1 MVAFHCG
8 EYSRVEAAIGRMKDM
23 VRALTIFFLF
33 FCVILGCA
41 IEKPQEVGEVEA
53 NRPVSVQSIVMKK
66 AYLVLNALGEQ
77 EMDEVS
83 RYVHPKQGVLFS
95 PSGTVDRNRAQV
107 LMPSQV
113 KELFRV
119 PNQKQLEWGTDA
131 GKGEP
136 IRLTPKAYFE
146 KYVYDVEFSE
156 TEFVTYD
163 GIYRETNRNHTIDE
177 AFPNSHYVEF
187 FVPGSE
193 EERGMGWKSLKLVF
207 SEHNNDHYLVG
218 IVHDQWSP

>member
-1 MVAFHCG
+1 M
-8 EYSRVEAAIGRMKDM
+8 I
-23 VRALTIFFLF
+23 RAMAIFFLF
-33 FCVILGCA
+33 FSIILGCA
-41 IEKPQEVGEVEA
+41 IEKPQDLGEVEA
-53 NRPVSVQSIVMKK
+53 ERPASVQSIVMKK
-66 AYLVLNALGEQ
+66 AYLVLNALREE
-77 EMDEVS
+77 EMDKVS
-83 RYVHPKQGVLFS
+83 RYVHPQQGVLFS
-95 PSGTVDRNRAQV
+95 PFGTIDKKRAQV

-131 GKGEP
+131 VKGDP
-136 IRLTPKAYFE
+136 IRLTPESYFE

-163 GIYRETNRNHTIDE
+163 GIYKDTNRIQNIDE

-187 FVPGSE
+187 YVPGSE
-193 EERGMGWKSLKLVF
+193 EYDGMDWMSLKLVF
-207 SEHNNDHYLVG
+207 SEHHNDLYLVG